1 VLTDGQP
8 GVQRGLLGANADA
21 ALALADEDGL
31 DAVSM
36 RAVAQRV
43 GVTAMALYPHFGSK
57 EALLDGLVGRVL
69 ADPGLPDPAGPWRL
83 RLSGLAHA
91 MRELAHRHP
100 AVTPLLFSRPAVT
113 PDAVRVVD
121 AIYQALLDAGVP
133 PGQVARLE
141 RMLSTFVLGYAVSE
155 VGGRFAA
162 GTLGTRERRAQLP
175 GMELPAHQ
183 ELAAWLDAPCSWEAE
198 FEADLDDLTRLILDT
213 AIPGEGAAPPAPGD
227 GAPG

>member
-1 VLTDGQP
+1 MADRRQEIL
-8 GVQRGLLGANADA
+8 DA

-43 GVTAMALYPHFGSK
+43 GVTAMALYPHFSSK
-57 EALLDGLVGRVL
+57 DALLDGLVGRVL
-69 ADPGLPDPAGPWRL
+69 ADLRLPDPAGPWRQ

-91 MRELAHRHP
+91 MRELAHQHP
-100 AVTPLLFSRPAVT
+100 AVIPLLFSRPAVT

-175 GMELPAHQ
+175 GTELPAHQ
-183 ELAAWLDAPCSWEAE
+183 ELAAWLDAPWSWEAE
-198 FEADLDDLTRLILDT
+198 FEADLDDLTRLVLDRT
-213 AIPGEGAAPPAPGD
+213 APGEGAVPPVPRD
-227 GAPG
+227 GPQA

>member
-1 VLTDGQP
+1 MADRRQEIL
-8 GVQRGLLGANADA
+8 DA
-21 ALALADEDGL
+21 ALALADEGGL

-57 EALLDGLVGRVL
+57 DALLDGLVGRVL
-69 ADPGLPDPAGPWRL
+69 ADLGLPDPAGPWRL

-175 GMELPAHQ
+175 ATELPAHQ
-183 ELAAWLDAPCSWEAE
+183 ELAAWLDAPGSWEAE
-198 FEADLDDLTRLILDT
+198 FEADLDDLTRLILGM
-213 AIPGEGAAPPAPGD
+213 AVPGEGAVPPGPGD